1 MKKYEQKT
9 VVISIYD
16 FDKDEEKLNYLGKKG
31 FKVVASNAFYG
42 STDIYI
48 IMEREVEENKE

>member
-1 MKKYEQKT
+1 

-31 FKVVASNAFYG
+31 FKVVLQMLF
-42 STDIYI
+42 TEQDIYI